1 MSPSGDRIG
10 EVGVSSCECVSEW
23 WRRTT
28 RYRVIL
34 LPQPE
39 YAELTAHN
47 VGRQQRKFWIVILA
61 GGQWLMA
68 IAALAE

>member
-1 MSPSGDRIG
+1 
-10 EVGVSSCECVSEW
+10 
-23 WRRTT
+23 
-28 RYRVIL
+28 

-39 YAELTAHN
+39 YAEVTAHN
-47 VGRQQRKFWIVILA
+47 VSRQQRKFWIVILA